1 MEKLTSLAAL
11 RAGDIEKIQK
21 LETELER
28 AATHRQNYE
37 EKGRRYKD
45 AVEEVRAGVAVGTPM
60 HFPWGTRACVEQIS
74 TGQSRFGGGTTWRGG
89 QRTGVQAGRRR
100 MIQEAQHRFSL
111 LPMFTK

>member
-37 EKGRRYKD
+37 EKGKRYKD
-45 AVEEVRAGVAVGTPM
+45 TVEEKLAKLQK
-60 HFPWGTRACVEQIS
+60 HNSELEIQKQQI
-74 TGQSRFGGGTTWRGG
+74 QLKL
-89 QRTGVQAGRRR
+89 
-100 MIQEAQHRFSL
+100 QEKTEELKDFLKKVLS
-111 LPMFTK
+111 